1 MKLQKNR
8 KKSAHIHFI
17 HITVRSK
24 TQWLQPSGSQTEN
37 QKIPTYK
44 PRNQN
49 YYFQQHNKLFEVR

>member
-24 TQWLQPSGSQTEN
+24 TQWLQASGSQTEN
-37 QKIPTYK
+37 QKILT
-44 PRNQN
+44 
-49 YYFQQHNKLFEVR
+49 